1 MASLGGAPTFQKKK
15 KREIRHCEFTASI
28 TRHIRKFHIIIVNS
42 ALQLYQQ
49 EHKVTT
55 DNQADLKTKRCSGR
69 QAQERVRD
77 QIMID
82 FGITFDWLG

>member
-1 MASLGGAPTFQKKK
+1 MTSLGGAPTFKKK
-15 KREIRHCEFTASI
+15 KREIRRCEFTAST
-28 TRHIRKFHIIIVNS
+28 TRHIRKFHIIIVNT

-49 EHKVTT
+49 EHKVTS
-55 DNQADLKTKRCSGR
+55 DNQSDLKTKRCSGR
-69 QAQERVRD
+69 QARERVRD